1 MNVSLYSKSYNEIID
16 RMKGAYNR
24 GEKEEMIEL
33 ASQAAEIARKILAS
47 PGVAS
52 SVLEFY
58 RRELK
63 TLAGIVSGNK
73 VRVRND
79 AAKTENRPEEKAEEP
94 QPEVP
99 EVSLDE
105 AMAKLNEQVGL
116 QGVKERVNAVMSQ
129 LRLYKER
136 EKRGLPVPPINYH
149 MVFTGNPGTG
159 KTTVAR
165 LIAQMYRALGVVKKG
180 HLVEVFRR
188 DLVAEYEGQTA
199 VKTAKVI
206 ESAMGGILFI
216 DEAYDLVRKGGNDPF
231 GMEAVNT
238 LLPLMENKRSEFV
251 VILAGYSDEMSQFL
265 EANPGFHSRFNTIID
280 FEDYSE
286 EDLLKIFM
294 INCKKSGYNL
304 TQEAGAALMSLLD
317 EVYANRTD
325 HFANGRQM
333 RNILEDMI
341 CAQSIRLSEKGR
353 SLDELSNEDLTT
365 MDASDVPTDY
375 KKYIG

>member
-79 AAKTENRPEEKAEEP
+79 AAKTESRPEEKAEEP

-105 AMAKLNEQVGL
+105 AMAKLNELVGL

-136 EKRGLPVPPINYH
+136 EKDR
-149 MVFTGNPGTG
+149 
-159 KTTVAR
+159 KS
-165 LIAQMYRALGVVKKG
+165 VV
-180 HLVEVFRR
+180 
-188 DLVAEYEGQTA
+188 
-199 VKTAKVI
+199 
-206 ESAMGGILFI
+206 
-216 DEAYDLVRKGGNDPF
+216 
-231 GMEAVNT
+231 
-238 LLPLMENKRSEFV
+238 
-251 VILAGYSDEMSQFL
+251 
-265 EANPGFHSRFNTIID
+265 
-280 FEDYSE
+280 
-286 EDLLKIFM
+286 
-294 INCKKSGYNL
+294 
-304 TQEAGAALMSLLD
+304 
-317 EVYANRTD
+317 
-325 HFANGRQM
+325 
-333 RNILEDMI
+333 
-341 CAQSIRLSEKGR
+341 
-353 SLDELSNEDLTT
+353 
-365 MDASDVPTDY
+365 
-375 KKYIG
+375 